1 MLRIQ
6 LSKTGAAHA
15 VSDLPHNVD
24 TAREVL
30 MTPKKRVIFYRG
42 SPIEEETVM
51 KQKVPFIAIVL
62 AVSVFLIA
70 SGCAKKSAKVGA
82 KAAAEKT
89 VENGVGKARN
99 FDDALDLAFRDALKK
114 VVVAIIGEEQE
125 KQNEEKLKG
134 YVYSISQSFVT
145 KYEVTD
151 KVKSDRDTIVYV
163 KAEFNRSKVEES
175 IKTLGISVLEKEA
188 EKDYSKSPYAGVINE
203 ALDNL
208 TYLVYFEPQKRNI
221 EDEYARLCV
230 SRVNNYLANKGYEY
244 VDFEQ
249 ITAVKDDYLK
259 VYEETQG
266 SVSVVQLIAQ
276 ALNADV
282 YIVVDGI
289 VEDGGKEGNINF
301 ASASIDLKAFESA
314 TGRGLGTETGYSGR
328 LGLTSGMDAA
338 RRKTVEVAVEKATE
352 PVINLSRDYMLKAF
366 EQGIRY
372 EVVVQGVE
380 GYRMLQ
386 DFTDV
391 IRKTKNF
398 RSLKEVSA
406 AAGQAKYYVYYMGR
420 KTELIDDVLA
430 GIKGASE
437 FENLTVVV
445 SRGNA
450 VIFGIEE

>member
-1 MLRIQ
+1 VILCSNIGVA
-6 LSKTGAAHA
+6 LP
-15 VSDLPHNVD
+15 VSELPHIVHA
-24 TAREVL
+24 AREVL
-30 MTPKKRVIFYRG
+30 KTPKKRVIFYGGR
-42 SPIEEETVM
+42 SMEEETVM
-51 KQKVPFIAIVL
+51 KQKVPFIAMML
-62 AVSVFLIA
+62 AVSVLLVA
-70 SGCAKKSAKVGA
+70 SGCATKSTKVGA
-82 KAAAEKT
+82 KPAAEKT

-99 FDDALDLAFRDALKK
+99 FDEALDLAFRDALKK
-114 VVVAIIGEEQE
+114 VVVSLIGEEQE
-125 KQNEEKLKG
+125 KQNADKLKG
-134 YVYSISQSFVT
+134 YVYPISRSFIT

-163 KAEFNRSKVEES
+163 KAEFNKSKVEES
-175 IKTLGISVLEKEA
+175 IRTLGIGVPEKEA

-203 ALDNL
+203 AIDNL
-208 TYLVYFEPQKRNI
+208 TYLVYFEPRKRNI

-244 VDFEQ
+244 VDYEQ
-249 ITAVKDDYLK
+249 ITSVKDDYLK

-289 VEDGGKEGNINF
+289 VEDEGKEGNINF

-352 PVINLSRDYMLKAF
+352 PVINLARDYMLKAY

-372 EVVVQGVE
+372 EVAVQGIE

-398 RSLKEVSA
+398 KSLKEVSA
-406 AAGQAKYYVYYMGR
+406 ASGQAKYYVYYMGR

-430 GIKGASE
+430 GIKGVSD

-450 VIFGIEE
+450 VVFGIEE

>member
-1 MLRIQ
+1 VAKR
-6 LSKTGAAHA
+6 
-15 VSDLPHNVD
+15 PHIGR
-24 TAREVL
+24 TAREGL
-30 MTPKKRVIFYRG
+30 KSPGERVIFYRG
-42 SPIEEETVM
+42 SPIEEEKVM
-51 KQKVPFIAIVL
+51 KQKVLFIAIALVFSL
-62 AVSVFLIA
+62 FLIA
-70 SGCAKKSAKVGA
+70 SGCAKKSAKVGG
-82 KAAAEKT
+82 KPAAAEK
-89 VENGVGKARN
+89 VIENGVGRARN

-114 VVVAIIGEEQE
+114 VVVSIIGEEQE
-125 KQNEEKLKG
+125 KQNGQKINQ
-134 YVYSISQSFVT
+134 YMYSISQSFIT

-151 KVKSDRDTIVYV
+151 KVKSGRDTVVYV
-163 KAEFNRSKVEES
+163 RAEFDKSKVEES
-175 IKTLGISVLEKEA
+175 IRTIGISVPEKEV
-188 EKDYSKSPYAGVINE
+188 EKDYSKSPYAGVIGE

-208 TYLVYFEPQKRNI
+208 TYLVYFEPRKLNI

-289 VEDGGKEGNINF
+289 VEDGGKEGNISF

-338 RRKTVEVAVEKATE
+338 RRKTVEVAVENATE
-352 PVINLSRDYMLKAF
+352 PVIDLARDYMLKAF

-372 EVVVQGVE
+372 EVVVQGIQ

-386 DFTDV
+386 NFTEV
-391 IRKTKNF
+391 VRRTKNF
-398 RSLKEVSA
+398 RSMKEVSA
-406 AAGQAKYYVYYMGR
+406 AAGQARYHVYYMGR

-430 GIKGASE
+430 GVKGESG
-437 FENLTVVV
+437 FENLNVIV

-450 VIFGIEE
+450 VIFGIED

>member
-1 MLRIQ
+1 M
-6 LSKTGAAHA
+6 KHK
-15 VSDLPHNVD
+15 
-24 TAREVL
+24 VL
-30 MTPKKRVIFYRG
+30 
-42 SPIEEETVM
+42 
-51 KQKVPFIAIVL
+51 FIAIALVFSL
-62 AVSVFLIA
+62 FLIA
-70 SGCAKKSAKVGA
+70 SGCAKKSARVGG
-82 KAAAEKT
+82 KPAAAEK
-89 VENGVGKARN
+89 VIENGVGRARN

-114 VVVAIIGEEQE
+114 VVVSIIGEEQE
-125 KQNEEKLKG
+125 KQNGQKINQ
-134 YVYSISQSFVT
+134 YMYSISQSFIT

-151 KVKSDRDTIVYV
+151 KVKSGRDTVVYV
-163 KAEFNRSKVEES
+163 RAEFDKSKVEES
-175 IKTLGISVLEKEA
+175 IRTIGISVPEKEV
-188 EKDYSKSPYAGVINE
+188 EKDYSKSPYAGVIGE

-208 TYLVYFEPQKRNI
+208 TYLVYFEPRKLNI

-289 VEDGGKEGNINF
+289 VEDGGKEGNISF

-338 RRKTVEVAVEKATE
+338 RRKTVEVAVENATE
-352 PVINLSRDYMLKAF
+352 PVIDLARDYMLKAF

-372 EVVVQGVE
+372 EVVVQGIQ

-386 DFTDV
+386 NFTEV
-391 IRKTKNF
+391 VRRTKNF
-398 RSLKEVSA
+398 RSMKEVSA
-406 AAGQAKYYVYYMGR
+406 AAGQARYHVYYMGR

-430 GIKGASE
+430 GVKGESG
-437 FENLTVVV
+437 FENLNVIV

-450 VIFGIEE
+450 VIFGIED